1 MLKKLLSSKRGEGY
15 IDVAVGIVCVCLV
28 LAVGLSIF
36 QVISMKTT
44 MDRITE
50 DLIEVAAYSGTFQS
64 EEFTA
69 TVEHLRNQ
77 YGFEFEITV
86 DAPEY
91 FNSALQRVQLGNDM
105 IVTVSTKTGLFGG
118 ETVLPLELSTSRIGK
133 SERYWRVGDA

>member
-50 DLIEVAAYSGTFQS
+50 DLIEVAAYSGTFG
-64 EEFTA
+64 EEFDA
-69 TVEHLRNQ
+69 AVEQLRSQ
-77 YGFEFEITV
+77 YGFEFEVTV
-86 DAPEY
+86 DAPKY
-91 FNSALQRVQLGNDM
+91 FNSTLQRVQLGDDM

-118 ETVLPLELSTSRIGK
+118 DTVLPLELSTSRIGK
-133 SERYWRVGDA
+133 SERYWRAGDA